1 MRNPA
6 TGTVEVFKT
15 DVTDH
20 IQAGMLTNVLQQ
32 HFPGSEVHF
41 DLDDCD
47 KILRIEGKNFI
58 AHKVMSL
65 VKDNGFTCTVLE

>member
-15 DVTDH
+15 NVGDNT
-20 IQAGMLTNVLQQ
+20 QAEQLRALLLQ
-32 HFPGSEVHF
+32 HFPGSEIHF

-47 KILRIEGKNFI
+47 KVLRIEGGNFI
-58 AHKVMSL
+58 TGKVMTL
-65 VKDNGFTCTVLE
+65 VNANGFACSVLE